1 MTVKSSRR
9 VCLKLYCPLTGDL
22 PELLAAVEVLLGG
35 AVAQR
40 LDDLEGVLLVIA
52 RPPVRHTALTL
63 YLQGHSVRMFSVRGL

>member
-1 MTVKSSRR
+1 MTAAVRHSLQWQH
-9 VCLKLYCPLTGDL
+9 VHNQHLALTGDL

-40 LDDLEGVLLVIA
+40 PDDLEGVLVVVA

-63 YLQGHSVRMFSVRGL
+63 YLSTSSKQ